1 MSRARSRG
9 IAHLGRAALIC
20 LSAASCRASA
30 EGQTLWTHFARSE
43 SRNAM
48 VSHAD
53 GGAQVTPSHLA
64 TPLWVAS
71 VDHAARPIV
80 FNGQSGPV
88 VDRERVYALGK
99 SGGSSRLFAFRR
111 ADGHCLW
118 SAVVPNPVTDSWSTP
133 AIDESG
139 SAIVVGAGNKVSA
152 FHAITGATLWTA
164 TLGRS
169 IVNASP
175 LVTPDVPRRILITD
189 SDGFG
194 VSGRLYCIN
203 ADRYDATL
211 NPFVPGE
218 ILWSVV
224 IGGSSGNTSACV
236 NGTVIVPTVGEFGFS
251 AGSVMA
257 FDARATST
265 PAPLWAVENT
275 SPFGFYGGVAAR
287 EGHAFAATYAF
298 SGGQIA
304 ANLVKIDA
312 ATGALRWSVPCNRTD
327 ATPIVLDDGRIVVSG
342 GLAGFGSSPSIQLF
356 QDHGTHAT
364 MLWDSALATW
374 ADANA
379 NGSRDPGEYLSIG
392 GWTHQPVAITSAS
405 STRLLV
411 GTLPSGTGTANPCT
425 HLRLVDLGVS
435 PASPSFTLATF
446 TGAGSTPGAVGPSVY
461 SVGASGLHCFGADLD
476 VNADGLIDVEDLY
489 AWEGPHPVAGSRDVD
504 RDGDADGA
512 DREALIS
519 ELRRDEQR
527 DMIGA
532 REVGG
537 RR

>member
-1 MSRARSRG
+1 M
-9 IAHLGRAALIC
+9 GRAALIS
-20 LSAASCRASA
+20 LSAALCHAPA
-30 EGQTLWTHFARSE
+30 DAQTLWTHFARSE
-43 SRNAM
+43 SRNATA
-48 VSHAD
+48 SNAD
-53 GGAQVTPSHLA
+53 GGAQVAPAHLA
-64 TPLWVAS
+64 TPLWVAT
-71 VDHAARPIV
+71 VDHAARPIA

-88 VDRERVYALGK
+88 VDRERVYALGR

-139 SAIVVGAGNKVSA
+139 SAIVVGAGSKVSA
-152 FHAITGATLWTA
+152 FHTITGATLWTA
-164 TLGRS
+164 TLSRN

-175 LVTPDVPRRILITD
+175 LVTPDAPRRVFVTD
-189 SDGFG
+189 ADGFG
-194 VSGRLYCIN
+194 MSGRLYCIN
-203 ADRYDATL
+203 ADRHDATL

-224 IGGSSGNTSACV
+224 IGGTSGNTPSHAD
-236 NGTVIVPTVGEFGFS
+236 GRVIVATVGEFGFS
-251 AGSVMA
+251 PGSVLA

-265 PAPLWAVENT
+265 PAPLWAAENA
-275 SPFGFYGGVAAR
+275 SSHGFYGGVAIR

-298 SGGQIA
+298 SGGQTA

-312 ATGALRWSVPCNRTD
+312 ATGEIRWSVPCNRTD
-327 ATPIVLDDGRIVVSG
+327 ATPIVLDDGRIIVSG
-342 GLAGFGSSPSIQLF
+342 GIAGFGSSPSIQLF

-374 ADANA
+374 VDSNANA
-379 NGSRDPGEYLSIG
+379 SRDPGEYLSIG
-392 GWTHQPVAITSAS
+392 GWTHQPVVITS
-405 STRLLV
+405 STSARLLV
-411 GTLPSGTGTANPCT
+411 GTLPFGTGTATACT

-435 PASPSFTLATF
+435 PASPSFTLAMF
-446 TGAGSTPGAVGPSVY
+446 AGAGSTPGAVGPSVY
-461 SVGASGLHCFGADLD
+461 SVGATGLHCFGPDLD
-476 VNADGLIDVEDLY
+476 VNADGLIDVEDLH

-504 RDGDADGA
+504 RDGDVDGA
-512 DREALIS
+512 DREALIG
-519 ELRRDEQR
+519 EVRRDEQR
-527 DMIGA
+527 DMLGP